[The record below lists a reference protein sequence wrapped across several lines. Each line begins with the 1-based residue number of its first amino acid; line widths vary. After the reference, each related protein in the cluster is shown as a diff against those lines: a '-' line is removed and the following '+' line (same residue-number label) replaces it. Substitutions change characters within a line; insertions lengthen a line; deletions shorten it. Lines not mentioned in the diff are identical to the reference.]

1 MKKILVLM
9 AALLLT
15 TTLLTNCGEEK
26 PDTSEQGLYVGIIG
40 FNKELN
46 IKPLKILN
54 DYTKDDMKDFI
65 DELSM
70 DNGTIL
76 YHAVNTALDKLE
88 AVAPPEDLIN
98 VSIVTFTDG
107 QDQGSYEW
115 NSNYNSGPEYLSA
128 INNRIRRLKLG
139 ENEIPISA
147 YAIGAKGADV
157 IDEQSFRQDLAK
169 LSSDPQH
176 NVFLVNNMNQVGG
189 IFASIAQELYQQN
202 FSWDVVMKISA
213 PEPGTRIRFTF
224 DIVTTAED
232 SEMYI
237 EGVYKNE
244 NNISF
249 LDGITYVGLQD
260 CGSVMYPETDPDRL
274 KIFTFHN
281 LVTTSGDPV
290 FSDNAKLWKK
300 VNGQWYPNSEA
311 TSSSNTVINE
321 KFRSAMI
328 MIVLDCSSSL
338 GGDLQTVKTAAC
350 QFIETLNR
358 NTHH

>member
-15 TTLLTNCGEEK
+15 TTLLTNCGPEK

-46 IKPLKILN
+46 TKTLKILN
-54 DYTKDDMKDFI
+54 DFTKDDMKEFI
-65 DELSM
+65 DNLSM

-88 AVAPPEDLIN
+88 DVAPPEDLIN

-115 NSNYNSGPEYLSA
+115 NSNYNSGPEYLAA
-128 INNRIRRLKLG
+128 INNRIKRLTIG

-147 YAIGAKGADV
+147 YAIGAKGSDV
-157 IDEQSFRQDLAK
+157 VDEQSFRENLSK

-176 NVFLVNNMNQVGG
+176 NVFLVDNMSQVAE
-189 IFASIAQELYQQN
+189 IFANIAQELYHQSS
-202 FSWDVVMKISA
+202 SWDVTLKISA

-224 DIVTTAED
+224 DVVTSAEA

-237 EGVYKNE
+237 EGVYKND
-244 NNISF
+244 NNMSF
-249 LDGITYVGLQD
+249 FDEVTYVGIQD
-260 CGSVMYPETDPDRL
+260 CGSVIYPETDPDRL
-274 KIFTFHN
+274 KIFTFNN
-281 LVTTSGDPV
+281 LLTTSGNPV
-290 FSDNAKLWKK
+290 YADNAKLWNKI
-300 VNGQWYPNSEA
+300 NGQWYPNSEF
-311 TSSSNTVINE
+311 TPSSNTVVNE
-321 KFRSAMI
+321 EFKSAMI
-328 MIVLDCSSSL
+328 MMVLDCSSSL
-338 GGDLQTVKTAAC
+338 GGDFQSVKGAAR
-350 QFIETLNR
+350 QFIETLNG